1 MTNGERV
8 RAAINH
14 QQPDRVPI
22 DFGGTGV
29 TGMHI
34 SCVGQLRN
42 YFGLPK
48 QPVKLIEPY
57 QMLGEIDDELREIF
71 GIDTIPLNSEKTLFG
86 FKNENWREFKTPWGQ
101 EVLVPENFR
110 VKKEPNGDL
119 LIFPEGDTT
128 VAPSGRMPS
137 GGYFFDTIIRQEP
150 IDETNLNPE
159 NNLEEFGLISEKTL
173 QFFADQIPALKK
185 SKRAVIGGIG
195 GTGFGDIAFVP
206 APFLKHPKGIRDI
219 TEWYISTAIRRDF
232 IHKIFSYQCE
242 LALQNLEKFR
252 QVIGHVLDVLFVCGT
267 DFGTQ
272 TSSFCSTE
280 TFDELYAPYYKKVN
294 DWIHKN
300 TTWKTFK
307 HSCGAVEKFIPHFI
321 DSGFDVINP
330 VQCSAAGMEPRL
342 LKKKYGDNI
351 VFWGAGVDTQQT
363 LPFGSPEQVRRQVL
377 ERCEI
382 FSSQGGFV
390 FNAVHNIQARTPVEN
405 IVAMFEAVNEFNGAK

>member
-57 QMLGEIDDELREIF
+57 QMLGEIDDELREIV

-101 EVLVPENFR
+101 EVLVPENFK

-159 NNLEEFGLISEKTL
+159 DNLEEFGLISEKTL
-173 QFFADQIPALKK
+173 QFFAGQIPALKK
-185 SKRAVIGGIG
+185 SNRAVIGGIG

-252 QVIGHVLDVLFVCGT
+252 QVIGQVLDVFFVCGT

-294 DWIHKN
+294 NWIHKN

-307 HSCGAVEKFIPHFI
+307 HSCGSVEKFILHFI

-382 FSSQGGFV
+382 FSSQGGFI
-390 FNAVHNIQARTPVEN
+390 FNTVHNIQARTPVEN
-405 IVAMFEAVNEFNGAK
+405 MVAMFEAVNEFNGAK